1 MNSQYRWPLISLHW
15 LTLLLIVAA
24 YVLASLLEDM
34 PLSPQKLQ
42 LYAWHKWAGIS
53 VLFLLPLRLL
63 VRRLDPLDHRAELTA
78 FEVKA
83 SASMHGML
91 YLLMIVVPLLGWLH
105 SSAAGFS
112 VVWFGVLP
120 LPDMVDKDKALS
132 ELFKELHGGSVN
144 LLVVLVVVHAAAAIY
159 HHHLRCDGVLIR
171 MAPWLN
177 RKK

>member
-1 MNSQYRWPLISLHW
+1 MRDHYRWPLISLHW

-42 LYAWHKWAGIS
+42 IYAWHKWVGIT

-63 VRRLDPLDHRAELTA
+63 VRRFDPLDHRAELTQL
-78 FEVKA
+78 EIKA
-83 SASMHGML
+83 SAAMHGML
-91 YLLMIVVPLLGWLH
+91 YLLMIVVPVFGWLH

-120 LPDMVDKDKALS
+120 LPDMVGKDKALA
-132 ELFKELHGGSVN
+132 EIFKELHEGSVN
-144 LLVVLVVVHAAAAIY
+144 LLVGLLVIHAAAAIY
-159 HHHLRCDGVLIR
+159 HHHLRCDGVLMR
-171 MAPWLN
+171 MAPWLH
-177 RKK
+177 KKK